1 MSTVIFW
8 LHYLSKYSF
17 SFKRFTSSKTLKTY
31 PRLLQSDPIIDPYYC
46 NKITNLL
53 TNNSTMA
60 DWERRVAEERAR
72 RDASIAKLE
81 PKFDGLPTELPLSSQ
96 KLPSQFLTDREIE
109 ITERY
114 TVPELLAALKARK
127 VSVEEVT
134 RAFLRRA
141 VIAHQAASQPSTL
154 SQPQTY

>member
-1 MSTVIFW
+1 
-8 LHYLSKYSF
+8 
-17 SFKRFTSSKTLKTY
+17 
-31 PRLLQSDPIIDPYYC
+31 
-46 NKITNLL
+46 
-53 TNNSTMA
+53 MA

-141 VIAHQAASQPSTL
+141 VVAHQAASQPLTL
-154 SQPQTY
+154 S